1 MSIYTKTG
9 DKGITGLFDGGRV
22 TKASERV
29 ETYGTFDE
37 CNAQISFAEKLCKIP
52 RNKDL
57 LKKVQN
63 RLFLVGG
70 EIATEDPAKFYAASQ
85 AISDTDTNELEVII
99 DEYTALLPE
108 IHSFILPGTTLAGAQ
123 LHVART
129 VCRRAER
136 GLVRF
141 SANEKVRPELL
152 KYVNRLSDFLYI
164 LARSE
169 DNYQIA
175 DVQADQIV
183 KQYNDAIGNGA
194 AE

>member
-9 DKGITGLFDGGRV
+9 DKGTTGLFDGGRV
-22 TKASERV
+22 AKYSERV

-37 CNAQISFAEKLCKIP
+37 CNAQISFAEKFCKVP

-57 LKKVQN
+57 LKKIQN
-63 RLFLVGG
+63 KLFLVGG
-70 EIATEDPAKFYAASQ
+70 EIATEDPTKFYAASQ
-85 AISDTDTNELEVII
+85 VISEMDTTELESII
-99 DEYTALLPE
+99 DEYTAMLPE
-108 IHSFILPGTTLAGAQ
+108 IHSFILPGVTLAGAQ

-141 SANEKVRPELL
+141 SNEAKVRPELL
-152 KYVNRLSDFLYI
+152 RYANRLSDFLYI

-169 DNYQIA
+169 DNYQV
-175 DVQADQIV
+175 DDDEVDQIV
-183 KQYNDAIGNGA
+183 KQYNDAIGNG
-194 AE
+194 EE